1 MRLILNGIKNM
12 RKLFHTLLFLII
24 PLMLGA
30 CALKFMYGV
39 QFEFETAG
47 DEVAEHIGKEE
58 EVKP

>member
-1 MRLILNGIKNM
+1 M